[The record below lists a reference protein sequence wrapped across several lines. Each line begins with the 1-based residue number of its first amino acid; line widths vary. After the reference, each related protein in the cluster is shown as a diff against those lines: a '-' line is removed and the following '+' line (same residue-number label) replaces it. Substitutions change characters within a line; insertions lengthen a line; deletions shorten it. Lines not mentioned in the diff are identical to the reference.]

1 MGQALVHLVEFVL
14 NMKEK
19 LKMFNAER
27 QLHLQLRAGVTSRSN
42 CFYLINQNVLIC
54 LGISVG
60 PLTVGVVGA
69 RKPVL
74 DVWGY
79 TVHLTN
85 LMEASGRP
93 DAIQV
98 NQVALSMGLDFRC
111 LNVFFRSFRA
121 IWSNHLQLATNSR
134 EVVPST

>member
-54 LGISVG
+54 LGVSVG

-98 NQVALSMGLDFRC
+98 FPAILSSVGLDFRC
-111 LNVFFRSFRA
+111 
-121 IWSNHLQLATNSR
+121 
-134 EVVPST
+134 